1 MKALE
6 ENELLCFAISQNRC
20 GNYKIFSSKK
30 SVFVIVESIISFIS
44 FSKGPWKLN
53 KTIFYD
59 LQPKDLIYFDQI
71 ETKLTSEMEEEK
83 PFIFAGFSLPTRSCL
98 VCFHM
103 MTFSWQKGVGK
114 NTSRW
119 SYVTKFAAP
128 NLLKKSLLEGS
139 IQFLITKLQGI
150 VWSSSGYLQ
159 CKPCVSS
166 DGFLAVI
173 HLFSVNG
180 TEFKIGRFTSLTL
193 FYSIYYQERIIIL
206 YLST

>member
-83 PFIFAGFSLPTRSCL
+83 RFIFAGLSLPTRSCL

-119 SYVTKFAAP
+119 SYVTKSAAP
-128 NLLKKSLLEGS
+128 KLIKKSLLESS
-139 IQFLITKLQGI
+139 IQFLITKL
-150 VWSSSGYLQ
+150 
-159 CKPCVSS
+159 
-166 DGFLAVI
+166 
-173 HLFSVNG
+173 
-180 TEFKIGRFTSLTL
+180 
-193 FYSIYYQERIIIL
+193 
-206 YLST
+206 